1 MLEQVEEGVVVNPPS
16 RLIRLK
22 EVMHRVGLGRSTIY
36 RWMDEGK
43 FPKPHSLGG
52 YAVAWLEAD
61 VDEWIEKQVTH
72 REESLIKSDA
82 C

>member
-1 MLEQVEEGVVVNPPS
+1 M
-16 RLIRLK
+16 K
-22 EVMHRVGLGRSTIY
+22 GR
-36 RWMDEGK
+36 
-43 FPKPHSLGG
+43 FQKPHSLGG

>member
-1 MLEQVEEGVVVNPPS
+1 MLERIDDELAQDPPM

-22 EVMHRVGLGRSTIY
+22 EVVHRVGLGRSTIY

-52 YAVAWLEAD
+52 YAVAWLETD
-61 VDEWIEKQVTH
+61 IEQW
-72 REESLIKSDA
+72 IKSKLN
-82 C
+82 

>member
-1 MLEQVEEGVVVNPPS
+1 MSDSIENFTTPRPVK

-22 EVMHRVGLGRSTIY
+22 EVQNRVGLGRSTIY

-43 FPKPHSLGG
+43 FPRPHSLGG

-61 VDEWIEKQVTH
+61 IDSWIDKQITF
-72 REESLIKSDA
+72 
-82 C
+82 